1 VRIASAFVIAVALLA
16 GSGAEA
22 RAAGDRP
29 PPAIDLYTM
38 GPGREVF
45 QMFGH
50 AAICV
55 EEADDPRGLCYNY
68 GTTDFTSASKVVW
81 DFLRNRAKFWVS
93 VTTRAR
99 MEEFYTDLD
108 RTLYVQRLPLTPEQA
123 RTLADRLAEDVR
135 DPAKRYYT
143 YHHFF
148 DNCTTRIR
156 DHVDAVTGGR
166 MRDGAGVRFGPTYRD
181 ITRKGF
187 AANAA
192 LLVGNELLIG
202 RSGEDHPTVWD
213 AMFLPDVLREEVQ
226 TRFGVEPRVVN
237 RQQGTLPRVDEGSGR
252 TTLLLFSVI
261 LAALTGAGVL
271 SRRCVPRRIALVT
284 AGLILGL
291 LGLGLEVFAVVS
303 THSELTK
310 NELLGVFVSTDL
322 ALVVL
327 NGRWLR
333 WYVTARL
340 GLLVLVMLGAAFGL
354 LIQPL
359 WIPLVFVVLP
369 IGVIVAAE
377 WVAVR
382 RTAVLKDKQPDALVS
397 SPARD

>member
-1 VRIASAFVIAVALLA
+1 VRFVTGLVISIALLA
-16 GSGAEA
+16 AAPAAA
-22 RAAGDRP
+22 RADDRP
-29 PPAIDLYTM
+29 PPVIDLYTM

-55 EEADDPRGLCYNY
+55 EEANDPDAVCYNY
-68 GTTDFTSASKVVW
+68 GTTDFTSASKVIW

-93 VTTRAR
+93 VTSRAR
-99 MEEFYTDLD
+99 MEEFYIDLD
-108 RTLYVQRLPLTPEQA
+108 RTLYVQRLPLTPDQA
-123 RTLADRLAEDVR
+123 RTLADRLAEDRR
-135 DPAKRYYT
+135 DPNKRYYT

-156 DHVDAVTGGR
+156 DHLDFVSGGK
-166 MRDGAGVRFGPTYRD
+166 MRAGAEVRFGPTYRQ
-181 ITRKGF
+181 ITGKGF

-202 RSGEDHPTVWD
+202 RSGEDHPTLWD
-213 AMFLPDVLREEVQ
+213 AMFLPDVLREEVR
-226 TRFGVEPRVVN
+226 TRLGAESVVIN
-237 RQQGTLPRVDEGSGR
+237 RQQGTLPRVDESSGR

-261 LAALTGAGVL
+261 LAALSGAGVM
-271 SRRCVPRRIALVT
+271 SRRRVPRRIALVMT
-284 AGLILGL
+284 GSILGL
-291 LGLGLEVFAVVS
+291 LGLGLELFAIIS

-310 NELLGVFVSTDL
+310 NELLGVFLCTDL
-322 ALVVL
+322 ALVAL

-340 GLLVLVMLGAAFGL
+340 ALLALAAAGAAVGL

-359 WIPLVFVVLP
+359 WIPIVLVALP
-369 IGVIVAAE
+369 MGVIAAAE
-377 WVAVR
+377 WLAVR
-382 RTAVLKDKQPDALVS
+382 KAGIVKEKQPDGLVS
-397 SPARD
+397 SPTIE